1 MTQRER
7 IISVLEF
14 KGFITNQDLEGMGLL
29 HGGRNRITESA
40 TKIYFENQ
48 GKEIHFVNH
57 TDFMQHRWEL
67 RPKEVPAVYD
77 KSGQGEFAASGFT
90 EMWK

>member
-7 IISVLEF
+7 ITSVLEF
-14 KGFITNQDLEGMGLL
+14 KGFITNQDLSDMGLL
-29 HGGRNRITESA
+29 HGGRNRITEA
-40 TKIYFENQ
+40 DTKIYFEKQ

-57 TDFMQHRWEL
+57 PDFMQHRWEL
-67 RPKEVPAVYD
+67 RPKLVPAVFT